1 MNSRIVDISPISICE
16 NSDWVSD
23 CAPADFLYYVHHSKY
38 IVTDSFHGTVFSII
52 YNKQFVSVAVEKS
65 KDLRIVNL
73 LKSLNLECCISY
85 NFKNLIQI
93 DYDQVNILIEKMKEQ
108 SINYIVSA
116 LEE

>member
-1 MNSRIVDISPISICE
+1 M
-16 NSDWVSD
+16 
-23 CAPADFLYYVHHSKY
+23 
-38 IVTDSFHGTVFSII
+38 
-52 YNKQFVSVAVEKS
+52 EKS